1 MLVSINMTYTTG
13 GGAMEGHLKDTAG
26 KLFDAIN
33 EQQWDK
39 LLAFFHDDAGLIFPG
54 TSPLSGE
61 HRGKESIKKYFR
73 RMHIAVPD
81 LTFEIRS
88 MAESSDIVMI
98 EWRNRGK
105 TRRGDAYDNYG
116 VTVLQFREG
125 MVFELRDYLDTER
138 LKQGGGKS

>member
-1 MLVSINMTYTTG
+1 
-13 GGAMEGHLKDTAG
+13 MEENLMDTAAR
-26 KLFDAIN
+26 LFNAIN
-33 EQQWDK
+33 KQQWDS

-61 HRGKESIKKYFR
+61 HLGRESIKKYFR

-88 MAESSDIVMI
+88 MAESSDVVMI
-98 EWRNRGK
+98 EWINRGR
-105 TRRGDAYDNYG
+105 TRRGDVYQNYG